1 MIVNI
6 DLDSAL
12 VNEKLEKIAQ
22 KQGNWTQELYDSGVY
37 MLRSMDLNFAMQ
49 GRPTRWNPSLAA
61 QKRQGMTLV
70 DTGRL
75 RRSVTSIVSGDT
87 RWNLKKDSLSIGTN
101 VPYGKYLQ
109 EERPFLMI
117 QEQDIQNIIN
127 IFRNSIESL

>member
-75 RRSVTSIVSGDT
+75 RRSLTSIVTGDT
-87 RWNLKKDSLSIGTN
+87 RWDLKKDSLSISTN
-101 VPYGKYLQ
+101 VPYAKYLQ

>member
-22 KQGNWTQELYDSGVY
+22 KQGNWTQELYDSGLY

-49 GRPTRWNPSLAA
+49 GRPTRWNQSLAA
-61 QKRQGMTLV
+61 QNRQGMTLV

-75 RRSVTSIVSGDT
+75 RRSVTSIVSSDT
-87 RWNLKKDSLSIGTN
+87 RWNLKKDSLSISTN
-101 VPYGKYLQ
+101 VPYAKYLQ